1 MNKQVQI
8 ILADFK
14 IFLSTGDKRSKQK
27 ISKTGGQ
34 MYKLSTIIPWN
45 TTQK

>member
-8 ILADFK
+8 ILTDFK
-14 IFLSTGDKRSKQK
+14 IFLSTGDKRSKYK
-27 ISKTGGQ
+27 IFKTGGQ
-34 MYKLSTIIPWN
+34 KYKLSTTIPWN